1 MSLIHRASFST
12 LLCGSAFMLFSQNA
26 LAQAGAPQAGG
37 PQAGMPQ
44 PGAAQTGGLSRTMV
58 GKADVSVPGREAVV
72 AKVEVAPGSRA
83 GRHTHP
89 GDEISYISEGEVDLL
104 IDGQPPRTL
113 KAGETFVVPAGVIH
127 DAHNASNGTVKLI
140 GVYVV
145 EKGKPLATPAP

>member
-1 MSLIHRASFST
+1 MSLIRRASFSS
-12 LLCGSAFMLFSQNA
+12 LLCSSAFMLFSQSA
-26 LAQAGAPQAGG
+26 LA
-37 PQAGMPQ
+37 QAGMPQ
-44 PGAAQTGGLSRTMV
+44 PSAAQPGAAQPGVAQTGGLSRTMV

-113 KAGETFVVPAGVIH
+113 KAGESFVVPAGVIH
-127 DAHNASNGTVKLI
+127 DAHNAGNGTVRLI